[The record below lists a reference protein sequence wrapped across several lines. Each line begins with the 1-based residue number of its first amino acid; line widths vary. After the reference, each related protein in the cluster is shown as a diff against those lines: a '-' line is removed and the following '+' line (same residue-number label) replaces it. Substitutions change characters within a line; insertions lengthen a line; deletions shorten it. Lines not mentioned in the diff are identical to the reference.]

1 MLIYQPLTSEPLV
14 YDGDSGGGY
23 AYVGAEDMENSLF
36 YPLYCDSKTALKKLS
51 LFKKNEKIRLS
62 INSNIYSTK
71 CHQEFCTIRSA
82 VEVLRRKE
90 NNTDWNLDTQKQRT
104 PQIVNNFQDDN

>member
-1 MLIYQPLTSEPLV
+1 M
-14 YDGDSGGGY
+14 
-23 AYVGAEDMENSLF
+23 GAEDMENSLF

-71 CHQEFCTIRSA
+71 CH
-82 VEVLRRKE
+82 
-90 NNTDWNLDTQKQRT
+90 
-104 PQIVNNFQDDN
+104 